1 MTCGTRLRACTRAC
15 VCADRGP
22 KGSLGVGGASG
33 GWGRCVLSE
42 NPRRGPLSRACA
54 LEYVR
59 ATLMRHVCNAGEG
72 SACSEPPGAAPRE
85 TVLASASLPRRV
97 ASPHGS
103 ARARVPRLR
112 AERGAPPV
120 PRQSAEGPWSELP
133 PVGTPGAEARPV
145 QQLLRVHFKRRV
157 QHTRHLCVRE
167 VGDEK
172 PAPRPCV
179 GERADE
185 GELTI
190 PARLCHIKT
199 ASNSTRW
206 SSQFLSVGQI
216 FRNGLAGRFWP
227 GAYPGASAKVSAR
240 AAGT

>member
-1 MTCGTRLRACTRAC
+1 MWVGLLGAGAGAYSAKTHGGARFPAHALWSMCAQHFCGTFAMPERAVPAPSHPEQP
-15 VCADRGP
+15 RGRP
-22 KGSLGVGGASG
+22 SL
-33 GWGRCVLSE
+33 
-42 NPRRGPLSRACA
+42 
-54 LEYVR
+54 
-59 ATLMRHVCNAGEG
+59 
-72 SACSEPPGAAPRE
+72 PP
-85 TVLASASLPRRV
+85 ASLPRRV

-190 PARLCHIKT
+190 PARLCHVKT

>member
-1 MTCGTRLRACTRAC
+1 MRTQRKPTEGPAFPRMRFGVCARNTSAARLQCRRGQCLLRATRSSPAG
-15 VCADRGP
+15 DRPCLRLPPLAASSHPEQLRGRP
-22 KGSLGVGGASG
+22 SL
-33 GWGRCVLSE
+33 
-42 NPRRGPLSRACA
+42 
-54 LEYVR
+54 
-59 ATLMRHVCNAGEG
+59 
-72 SACSEPPGAAPRE
+72 PP
-85 TVLASASLPRRV
+85 ASLLRRV

-190 PARLCHIKT
+190 PARLCHVKT